1 MFLKGHILSTAGDAL
16 DSLVRNTM
24 FQMFLK
30 SRLKIAVKLS
40 AVGPS
45 DTWKVRLGGGGV
57 GGGVSLATSASTTI
71 ANWMVP

>member
-40 AVGPS
+40 AIGLS
-45 DTWKVRLGGGGV
+45 DTWKVRLGGGRGGWAGV
-57 GGGVSLATSASTTI
+57 
-71 ANWMVP
+71 